1 MWKPHED
8 QPYRQASAVGVVS
21 RSPRLPAILP
31 RRANPPRPP
40 TPVSKAEIKSWLERA
55 KELPDI
61 RWDKVQAM
69 RDAVRNRTIDA
80 DDRLSRLADRLPA
93 ELIEYLRQT
102 GE

>member
-1 MWKPHED
+1 MKTNSIGK
-8 QPYRQASAVGVVS
+8 RQKSVCVAF
-21 RSPRLPAILP
+21 SPPGSESP
-31 RRANPPRPP
+31 PPRKATTPP
-40 TPVSKAEIKSWLERA
+40 APVSKAEMKTWLERA

-69 RDAVRNRTIDA
+69 REAVRNRTIDT

-93 ELIEYLRQT
+93 ELIEYLRQA